1 MVHFPASPTL
11 SQPEASA
18 RDATS
23 LRHRFENLTACQ
35 PRPHFLTF
43 ILWIL
48 CLFVAPA
55 QLPSCESHAPP
66 PQRPPQPLFH
76 SCRLVFIRGSF
87 FSLSPNITIRSVSEG
102 RSHTIEVPLQP
113 IYHNSTLSQHSFCG
127 FCASLW
133 LRPNCRRASPIPRPH
148 SVHHNHFFIRVDWC
162 SFVVLFSASPLT
174 SQSEVSARDDPT
186 PLRYRCS
193 PSNTT
198 ALFPCSF
205 CGFCAILWP

>member
-11 SQPEASA
+11 SQPEASV

-87 FSLSPNITIRSVSEG
+87 FSLSPNIATRSVSEG

-113 IYHNSTLSQHSFCG
+113 IHHDSVFSMFV
-127 FCASLW
+127 LW
-133 LRPNCRRASPIPRPH
+133 ILR
-148 SVHHNHFFIRVDWC
+148 HFVAPAQ
-162 SFVVLFSASPLT
+162 LP
-174 SQSEVSARDDPT
+174 
-186 PLRYRCS
+186 PLRSAPVPTIHAPPQLSHAMRRLRLRREKVSC
-193 PSNTT
+193 P
-198 ALFPCSF
+198 
-205 CGFCAILWP
+205 

>member
-1 MVHFPASPTL
+1 MNSIDFSHHRSEIQHPLSFFPSCDRFYRIHFVNPVLLFSTSPTT
-11 SQPEASA
+11 SQPEAST
-18 RDATS
+18 RDD
-23 LRHRFENLTACQ
+23 LTPLSYRCN
-35 PRPHFLTF
+35 
-43 ILWIL
+43 
-48 CLFVAPA
+48 
-55 QLPSCESHAPP
+55 PSTTTA
-66 PQRPPQPLFH
+66 
-76 SCRLVFIRGSF
+76 F
-87 FSLSPNITIRSVSEG
+87 FPC
-102 RSHTIEVPLQP
+102 
-113 IYHNSTLSQHSFCG
+113 SFCG

-198 ALFPCSF
+198 ALLPAFVLWILCRFVASVKLPPLKGLPLYLLFMRRSSSPMPCA
-205 CGFCAILWP
+205 G